1 MIQPIH
7 YEILADAATEFLAL
21 AKQYHF
27 CEELLPTIER
37 KLYEES
43 PFRGM
48 GEAKDRAKEHKRG

>member
-7 YEILADAATEFLAL
+7 YEILADATTEFLAL

-27 CEELLPTIER
+27 CEDLLPTIEW

-48 GEAKDRAKEHKRG
+48 EEAKNRKVEYK

>member
-7 YEILADAATEFLAL
+7 YEILADATTEFLAL

-48 GEAKDRAKEHKRG
+48 GEDKNRKVEYK